1 MQNPFAT
8 ASGPQFFLGR
18 QPILD
23 RRQQLFA
30 YKLLFRDASAENG
43 NCARFDD
50 ATQASATVIA
60 NTFAE
65 LAAQDAIGRTRCLIG
80 VDHELLASELI
91 EALPAQRVALDI
103 LDKRSPADEI
113 AERCRQLR
121 ARGFMLFA
129 DAGSVP
135 AQSAEVAPVDVLKV
149 DLTRTD
155 ADRLP
160 TRVAELKARGAA
172 LLAEKVESHA
182 QAELCR
188 RLGFDYF
195 QGYYFAQPTVIV
207 GAKLTPSRAALL
219 RLLALVAQDA
229 ETSAIENAFK
239 LEPGL
244 TVNMLRLTNSVS
256 CGLPTTI
263 TSLRHAITLL
273 GRRSLQRWLQLLAYS
288 GAPGAAPGA
297 NPLLQLAA
305 TRGRLMELLAGRCHG
320 GGREMAEQAFM
331 VGIVSLMPALLG
343 VSMPDLLGQLP
354 VAPRVRAALIE
365 GSGVHGQLLQ
375 IVEATEQADPAL
387 LEAALQ
393 GHPALNAAA
402 LDNCLAQALAWASR
416 LDDARRAD
424 GEAGALA
431 EEGA

>member
-1 MQNPFAT
+1 MQPPSSAL
-8 ASGPQFFLGR
+8 AAAAPGAQFFLGR

-23 RRQQLFA
+23 RQQQLFA
-30 YKLLFRDASAENG
+30 YKLLFRDTPAENG
-43 NCARFDD
+43 NCAHIDD

-80 VDHELLASELI
+80 VDRELLESELL

-103 LDKRSPADEI
+103 LDRHSPADAI
-113 AERCRQLR
+113 AARCQQLR

-129 DAGSVP
+129 DACSAP
-135 AQSAEVAPVDVLKV
+135 APHTQLAHVDVLKV

-155 ADRLP
+155 IARLP
-160 TRVAELKARGAA
+160 TLVAELKSRGAA

-182 QAELCR
+182 QAELCLG
-188 RLGFDYF
+188 LGFDYF

-239 LEPGL
+239 QEPGL

-256 CGLPTTI
+256 CGLSTTI

-288 GAPGAAPGA
+288 GAPGQAPGA

-305 TRGRLMELLAGRCHG
+305 TRGRLMELLAARSHG
-320 GGREMAEQAFM
+320 GSRELAEQAFM

-343 VSMPDLLGQLP
+343 VSMPDLLGQLA
-354 VAPRVRAALIE
+354 VAPRVKAALIE
-365 GSGVHGQLLQ
+365 RSGVHGQLLQ
-375 IVEATEQADPAL
+375 IV
-387 LEAALQ
+387 
-393 GHPALNAAA
+393 
-402 LDNCLAQALAWASR
+402 
-416 LDDARRAD
+416 
-424 GEAGALA
+424 
-431 EEGA
+431 